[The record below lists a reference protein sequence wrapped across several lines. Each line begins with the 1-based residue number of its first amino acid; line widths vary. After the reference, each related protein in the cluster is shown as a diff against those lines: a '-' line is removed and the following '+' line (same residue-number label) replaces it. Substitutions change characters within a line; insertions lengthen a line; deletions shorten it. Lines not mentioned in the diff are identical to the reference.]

1 MIKTVCG
8 DISDDQLGAT
18 LAHEHLYV
26 DLSIHSGKSDNIVT
40 DEALIISELAIF
52 REAGGQSI
60 LEMTP
65 AGLGRNPQALQRIS
79 EASGVHIVEG
89 ISFYQA
95 DTYPEWV
102 HTATVVQI
110 ADFFMRQ
117 IEEGDDGVCSGFLG
131 EITSHNVDNT
141 NPREYTLHEG
151 EGRVF
156 QAAAHA
162 QKRTGVAI
170 STHASNGRGGHA
182 QLDLLEDNGADLT
195 RVVIGHCDT
204 YGHEDEEED
213 MRYYHPILT
222 RGAVVEF
229 DLIGWGEEWP
239 GMMTDQLRAERL
251 AALIDQGYADQLVIS
266 TDTCRLSQMHANG
279 GRGFDFIWRDFLPRL
294 RRLGVTDGDI
304 RRLLVDTPR
313 RLLAIDSGAAKATH
327 SHQR

>member
-8 DISDDQLGAT
+8 EISDDHLGAT

-26 DLSIHSGKSDNIVT
+26 DLSIHSGNPDNIVT
-40 DEALIISELAIF
+40 DEGLLISELAVF
-52 REAGGQSI
+52 RQAGGQSI

-65 AGLGRNPQALQRIS
+65 VGLERNPQALRRIS
-79 EASGVHIVEG
+79 EATGVHIVEG

-102 HTATVVQI
+102 HTATVTQI
-110 ADFFMRQ
+110 ADFFVRQ

-131 EITSHNVDNT
+131 EITSHNEDNT
-141 NPREYTLHEG
+141 NPREYALHEG

-162 QKRTGVAI
+162 QRRTGVCI
-170 STHASNGRGGHA
+170 STHASAGRGGHA
-182 QLDLLEDNGADLT
+182 QLDLLEDSGADLT

-213 MRYYHPILT
+213 MRYYHPILK

-229 DLIGWGEEWP
+229 DLIGWDADWLI
-239 GMMTDQLRAERL
+239 MTDDMRAERL
-251 AALIDQGYADQLVIS
+251 AALIDQGYADQLVIA
-266 TDTCRLSQMHANG
+266 TDTCRLSQMRANG
-279 GRGFDFIWRDFLPRL
+279 GRGFDFIWREFLPQL

-304 RRLLVDTPR
+304 HRVLVDNPR
-313 RLLAIDSGAAKATH
+313 RLLAID
-327 SHQR
+327 